1 MESIMLNR
9 QLMAVRLA
17 GQREG
22 LKLKAYPDTK
32 GIATIGYGTIRYP
45 GGSPVKLGDT
55 ITQAQA
61 EEYMNNHLAE
71 KVYGKVNDLCA
82 GTPVPDKVYAALC
95 SLVYNVGDGV
105 LVNDSF
111 MKCILT
117 QDWGSL
123 KMVGDEVHTT
133 GLASVF
139 IQYNKQRVNG
149 VLEVVPGLT
158 NRRIIEIQYF
168 LS

>member
-1 MESIMLNR
+1 MLPR
-9 QLMAVRLA
+9 QLEAVRLI
-17 GQREG
+17 GQFEG

-32 GIATIGYGTIRYP
+32 NIATIGYGTIRYP
-45 GGSPVKLGDT
+45 NGKDVKIGDQ

-61 EEYMNNHLAE
+61 EEYLNHHLSE
-71 KVYGKVNDLCA
+71 HVYVQVSDLCA
-82 GTPVPDKVYAALC
+82 GSEVPDKVYAALC

-105 LVNDSF
+105 LKRDSF

-117 QDWGSL
+117 NDWGSFTISN
-123 KMVGDEVHTT
+123 GSIHTT
-133 GLASVF
+133 GLASAF

-149 VLEVVPGLT
+149 VLEPVKGLT
-158 NRRIIEIQYF
+158 NRRIAEIKYF